1 MRLINTV
8 LFAACLAVMFT
19 IPLWADQGIL
29 FIAGLVLVEMVFAL
43 SWNLLFGFT
52 GLASFGHA
60 AFFAIG
66 AYLCGY
72 ALRAD
77 IGAPF
82 LLLILAAGVAGA
94 LAAVLT
100 GIVLLRRT
108 TGIHLAIFTLALAE
122 ILRILVGY
130 STALGR
136 EDGLA
141 SIPRPSLELGFES
154 LDLASGEAYYWFLCI
169 AASVIVGFL
178 WLICHGPFGRILVSI
193 RQDPERTTFMGINVP
208 AYRLAAF
215 TISGATSGMAGA
227 LYAPWAQIVTPES
240 AHWIH
245 STQPML
251 ASLLGGAQS
260 FWGPVVGTVLFS
272 IINYST
278 RNLVGLAELV
288 IGVVLLVIVLAAPS
302 GVVGLVHELRRRLT
316 ARVSHAGPGAEGKAG
331 SKGKFVQEAA

>member
-1 MRLINTV
+1 MKVVNAMLLVIG
-8 LFAACLAVMFT
+8 LAVMFT

-29 FIAGLVLVEMVFAL
+29 FIAGLVLVEVVFAL

-72 ALRAD
+72 ALRA
-77 IGAPF
+77 GFEAPF
-82 LLLILAAGVAGA
+82 LLLILAAGAAGA
-94 LAAVLT
+94 VAAVLT
-100 GIVLLRRT
+100 GTVLLRRT

-122 ILRILVGY
+122 VLRILVGY

-141 SIPRPSLELGFES
+141 SIPRPTLGLGFTS
-154 LDLASGEAYYWFLCI
+154 FDLTSGEAYYWFLCI
-169 AASVIVGFL
+169 AVAAIAGFL
-178 WLICHGPFGRILVSI
+178 WLIAHGPFGRILVSI
-193 RQDPERTTFMGINVP
+193 RQDAERTAFMGINVP

-240 AHWIH
+240 AHWLH

-278 RNLVGLAELV
+278 RNLVGLSELV
-288 IGVVLLVIVLAAPS
+288 IGAILLVIVLAAPS
-302 GVVGLVHELRRRLT
+302 GVVGLVRELRRQ
-316 ARVSHAGPGAEGKAG
+316 VSRHGSPVKNGAEGQAE
-331 SKGKFVQEAA
+331 SKGKLAQEAA